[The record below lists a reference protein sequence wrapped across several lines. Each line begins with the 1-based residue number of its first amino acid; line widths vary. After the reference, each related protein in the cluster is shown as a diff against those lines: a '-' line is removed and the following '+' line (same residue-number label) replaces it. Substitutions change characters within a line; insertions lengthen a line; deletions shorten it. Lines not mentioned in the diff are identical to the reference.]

1 MRIVMVIGQWF
12 CSMIYRDEFSSSEPA
27 MQELGAQNYNSGVSP
42 RMAARKASVSMKDVA
57 ALAGVSL
64 GTVSN
69 VLNSPDI
76 VAEPTRRRVEL
87 AIAKL
92 GWIPNE
98 PARQLRAGRSR
109 SIGMIVM
116 DIANPFYTDLVI
128 GAENCVQERGYSVQV
143 GNSAQEADREN
154 AQLLV
159 LMQQRVR
166 GVLLAPIWGIDER
179 VRQLKLRGI
188 PVVLLDRA
196 GNQSDFCSVSTD
208 DVEGGRL
215 AVQHLLDQGHTTIA
229 VVGGPGNLQQVR
241 DRRLGAELATSRQD
255 GSARLLTISTP
266 HLDVEAGVRTAEEI
280 VLMPSNERPTAVFA
294 ANDLLAIGLLQGFV
308 TAGLRVPDDMAIV
321 GYDDI
326 AFAAAAAVPL
336 SSVRQPRLAI
346 GYRAAELLFDEI
358 AAADRDE
365 SHDHQQI
372 RFTPELVVRRSSAKS
387 RDLSEVV
394 GAEAA
399 R

>member
-1 MRIVMVIGQWF
+1 
-12 CSMIYRDEFSSSEPA
+12 
-27 MQELGAQNYNSGVSP
+27 
-42 RMAARKASVSMKDVA
+42 MAARKTTVSMKDVA

-76 VAEPTRRRVEL
+76 VAEPTRRKVEL

-128 GAENCVQERGYSVQV
+128 GAENCVYDRGYSVQV
-143 GNSAQEADREN
+143 GNSAQEADRES

-166 GVLLAPIWGIDER
+166 GVLLAPIWDIDDR
-179 VRQLKLRGI
+179 VRQLRLRGI

-215 AVQHLLDQGHTTIA
+215 AVQHLLDQGHTRIA
-229 VVGGPGNLQQVR
+229 VIGGPGNLQQVA
-241 DRRLGAELATSRQD
+241 DRRLGAELARSRHN
-255 GSARLLTISTP
+255 GTVEILIKSST
-266 HLDVEAGVRTAEEI
+266 HLDVDSGVRAAEEI
-280 VLMPSNERPTAVFA
+280 VVMPSSERPSAVFA
-294 ANDLLAIGLLQGFV
+294 TNDLLAIGLLQGFV

-346 GYRAAELLFDEI
+346 GYRAAELLFEEI
-358 AAADRDE
+358 EAADRE
-365 SHDHQQI
+365 VAHEHQQI
-372 RFTPELVVRRSSAKS
+372 RFTPELVVRRSSAVS
-387 RDLSEVV
+387 HDRQAVA
-394 GAEAA
+394 GT
-399 R
+399 

>member
-1 MRIVMVIGQWF
+1 MRIVMVRVQWL
-12 CSMIYRDEFSSSEPA
+12 CSMIYRDEFSSSKPA
-27 MQELGAQNYNSGVSP
+27 MQELGAQDYNSGVSP

>member
-1 MRIVMVIGQWF
+1 MWIVMVIDQWF
-12 CSMIYRDEFSSSEPA
+12 CSMIYRDEFSSSKPA

-215 AVQHLLDQGHTTIA
+215 AVQHLLDQGHTIIA

-241 DRRLGAELATSRQD
+241 DRRLGAELASSRFD
-255 GSARLLTISTP
+255 GSTRLLSISTP
-266 HLDVEAGVRTAEEI
+266 HLDVESGVRTAEEI

-358 AAADRDE
+358 EALDGEE
-365 SHDHQQI
+365 SHDHQQV

-387 RDLSEVV
+387 RNLSEFI
-394 GAEAA
+394 GA
-399 R
+399 

>member
-1 MRIVMVIGQWF
+1 MRIVMVIDQWF
-12 CSMIYRDEFSSSEPA
+12 CSMIYRDEFSSSKPA
-27 MQELGAQNYNSGVSP
+27 MQELGAQDYNSGVSP

>member
-12 CSMIYRDEFSSSEPA
+12 CSMIYRDEFSSSKPA

-128 GAENCVQERGYSVQV
+128 GAEDCVHERGYSVQV
-143 GNSAQEADREN
+143 GNSSQEADRES

-215 AVQHLLDQGHTTIA
+215 AAQHLLDQGHTAIA
-229 VVGGPGNLQQVR
+229 VVGGPGDLQQVR
-241 DRRLGAELATSRQD
+241 DRRLGAELATSRHN
-255 GSARLLTISTP
+255 GSARLLTVSTP
-266 HLDVEAGVRTAEEI
+266 HLDVESGVRTAEEI
-280 VLMPSNERPTAVFA
+280 VLTPPHERPTAVFA

-358 AAADRDE
+358 EALDGEE
-365 SHDHQQI
+365 SHDHQQV

-387 RDLSEVV
+387 RNLSEFI
-394 GAEAA
+394 GI
-399 R
+399 

>member
-1 MRIVMVIGQWF
+1 MVIDQWF
-12 CSMIYRDEFSSSEPA
+12 CSMIYRDEFSSSKPA

-215 AVQHLLDQGHTTIA
+215 AVQHLLEQGHTIIA

-241 DRRLGAELATSRQD
+241 DRRLGAELASSRFD
-255 GSARLLTISTP
+255 GSTRLLTISTP
-266 HLDVEAGVRTAEEI
+266 HLDVESGVRTAEEI

-358 AAADRDE
+358 EALDGEE
-365 SHDHQQI
+365 SHDHQQV

-387 RDLSEVV
+387 RNLSEFIGV
-394 GAEAA
+394 
-399 R
+399 

>member
-1 MRIVMVIGQWF
+1 
-12 CSMIYRDEFSSSEPA
+12 MIYRDEFSSSKPA

-215 AVQHLLDQGHTTIA
+215 AVQHLLDQGHTIIA
-229 VVGGPGNLQQVR
+229 VVGGPENLQQVR
-241 DRRLGAELATSRQD
+241 DRRLGAELASSRFD
-255 GSARLLTISTP
+255 GSTRLLTISTP
-266 HLDVEAGVRTAEEI
+266 HLDVESGVRTAEEI

-358 AAADRDE
+358 EALDGEE
-365 SHDHQQI
+365 SHDHQQV

-387 RDLSEVV
+387 RNLSEFIGV
-394 GAEAA
+394 
-399 R
+399 

>member
-1 MRIVMVIGQWF
+1 MRIVMVIDQWF
-12 CSMIYRDEFSSSEPA
+12 CSMIYRDEFSSSKPA

-215 AVQHLLDQGHTTIA
+215 AVQHLLDQGHTIIA

-241 DRRLGAELATSRQD
+241 DRRLGAELASSRFD
-255 GSARLLTISTP
+255 GSTRLLTISTP
-266 HLDVEAGVRTAEEI
+266 HLDVESGVRTAEEI

-358 AAADRDE
+358 EALDGEE
-365 SHDHQQI
+365 SHDHQQV

-387 RDLSEVV
+387 RNLSEFI
-394 GAEAA
+394 GI
-399 R
+399 

>member
-1 MRIVMVIGQWF
+1 
-12 CSMIYRDEFSSSEPA
+12 
-27 MQELGAQNYNSGVSP
+27 
-42 RMAARKASVSMKDVA
+42 MAARKATVSMKDVA

-128 GAENCVQERGYSVQV
+128 GAENCVHERGYSVQV
-143 GNSAQEADREN
+143 GNSAQEADRES

-166 GVLLAPIWGIDER
+166 GVLLAPIWGLDER

-215 AVQHLLDQGHTTIA
+215 AVQHLLDQGHTRIA
-229 VVGGPGNLQQVR
+229 VIGGPGNLQQVA
-241 DRRLGAELATSRQD
+241 DRRLGAELARSRHN
-255 GSARLLTISTP
+255 GSVEILIKSST
-266 HLDVEAGVRTAEEI
+266 HLDVDSGVRAAEEI
-280 VLMPSNERPTAVFA
+280 AATPSLERPTAVFA
-294 ANDLLAIGLLQGFV
+294 TNDLLAIGLLQGFV

-346 GYRAAELLFDEI
+346 GYRAAELLFEEIEATDGEI
-358 AAADRDE
+358 AHE
-365 SHDHQQI
+365 HQQI
-372 RFTPELVVRRSSAKS
+372 RFTPELVVRRSSAES
-387 RDLSEVV
+387 RDRQAVA
-394 GAEAA
+394 GT
-399 R
+399 